1 MGVKKGY
8 FRTRAVLLLLFMAVL
23 FWGCSSGETQPE
35 IQEEN
40 KGFDTEEEA
49 VLSYLAG
56 LRDNDFGRMEDTFL
70 DKSRA
75 ADIASQYAYLCGVD
89 RIPELASEGYVRLSE
104 SGAAKKFT
112 RQLTGLIEETD
123 FAGMEFLGFILPEFF
138 TYTYSTDE
146 YQDNLQRIAE
156 ENGGSKLRNQVAAG
170 IYCEGN
176 DRYSQPAAAREEY
189 YHVQT
194 GRIRRIRY
202 AAGSGGGL
210 SGRTENL

>member
-75 ADIASQYAYLCGVD
+75 A
-89 RIPELASEGYVRLSE
+89 
-104 SGAAKKFT
+104 
-112 RQLTGLIEETD
+112 EE
-123 FAGMEFLGFILPEFF
+123 FSPKRMLPEPEA
-138 TYTYSTDE
+138 D
-146 YQDNLQRIAE
+146 
-156 ENGGSKLRNQVAAG
+156 
-170 IYCEGN
+170 
-176 DRYSQPAAAREEY
+176 
-189 YHVQT
+189 
-194 GRIRRIRY
+194 
-202 AAGSGGGL
+202 GGGRSQRRKAPRGSP
-210 SGRTENL
+210 SG